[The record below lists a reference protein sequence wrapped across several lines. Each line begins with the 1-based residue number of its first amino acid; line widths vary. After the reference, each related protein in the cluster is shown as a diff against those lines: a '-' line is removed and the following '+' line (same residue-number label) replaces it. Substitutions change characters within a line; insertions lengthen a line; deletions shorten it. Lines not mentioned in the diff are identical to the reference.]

1 MSLVFLHGWGQSQ
14 KIWYAQKKQY
24 PDACFLDLP
33 GHGGRLNADAC
44 LQDVMQQC
52 PKQQPFILIGWSLGG
67 MLAMRLAVQY
77 PERIKALILVNS
89 TPSFRQRDD
98 WLYGSDTPTF
108 TAFEQGLATQASKT
122 MRRFFALMF
131 QGENLARETYRH
143 IAEQGID
150 KQHPPSSYAL
160 KQGLHILSAWDLR
173 SILPYITQP
182 TCVIH
187 GQQDAVIP
195 VQAGQYLAKHIP
207 DADFFPIDKA
217 AHAPFLTH
225 SSILANIVT
234 SFIRKLQT

>member
-24 PDACFLDLP
+24 PDACFLNLP
-33 GHGGRLNADAC
+33 GHGGRLDADDC

-52 PKQQPFILIGWSLGG
+52 PKQPFILIGWSLGG

-77 PERIKALILVNS
+77 PERIQALVLANT

-98 WLYGSDTPTF
+98 WLHGCDAPTL
-108 TAFEQGLATQASKT
+108 TAFEQGIAKHERKT

-131 QGENLARETYRH
+131 QGEHLSQEAYRN
-143 IAEQGID
+143 ITKQAID
-150 KQHPPSSYAL
+150 KQHSPSSYAL
-160 KQGLHILSAWDLR
+160 KQGLNILSRWDLR

-207 DADFFPIDKA
+207 DADYFPMDKA
-217 AHAPFLTH
+217 GHAPFLTH
-225 SSILANIVT
+225 SQKSANIVT
-234 SFIRKLQT
+234 RFIRIL